1 MTMRSANSFASKVTS
16 WEILAT
22 NLQPYLEGMP
32 HLQGFYEQLLVLILL
47 ARGLDSQQESARAQA
62 RELTR
67 RRQEAE
73 REGEN
78 MRSRIA
84 AHLRATFGFTS
95 EQLVQFGINPRPR
108 VVRRPEPSL
117 PLPETV
123 KPAAQ

>member
-1 MTMRSANSFASKVTS
+1 MRSANSFASKVTS

-22 NLQPYLEGMP
+22 NLQPHLQGMP
-32 HLQGFYEQLLVLILL
+32 HLQGFYEQLLVLSLL

-78 MRSRIA
+78 LRARIA

-108 VVRRPEPSL
+108 ATRRREPSL

-123 KPAAQ
+123 KPAAD

>member
-1 MTMRSANSFASKVTS
+1 MRSANSFASKVTS

-32 HLQGFYEQLLVLILL
+32 HLQAFYEQLLALSLL
-47 ARGLDSQQESARAQA
+47 ARGLDGQQESARAQA

-78 MRSRIA
+78 LRARIA

-95 EQLVQFGINPRPR
+95 EQLIQFGINPRPR
-108 VVRRPEPSL
+108 VARRPEPSL

-123 KPAAQ
+123 KPAAD

>member
-1 MTMRSANSFASKVTS
+1 MRSANSFAAKVTS
-16 WEILAT
+16 WELLAT
-22 NLQPYLEGMP
+22 NLLPHLSGMP
-32 HLQGFYEQLLVLILL
+32 HLLVFHEQILALILL
-47 ARGLDSQQESARAQA
+47 ARELDGQQESARSQA

-67 RRQEAE
+67 RRQGVES
-73 REGEN
+73 EGESL
-78 MRSRIA
+78 RARIA

-108 VVRRPEPSL
+108 SPRRREPSL